1 MLYNRTHMAT
11 MSVKG
16 LKPHPQYRLNG
27 LNNSSDDRVITE
39 RDKADTWL
47 TA

>member
-11 MSVKG
+11 VGVKG
-16 LKPHPQYRLNG
+16 LKLPSLYRLNG
-27 LNNSSDDRVITE
+27 LNNFSDDRVITE